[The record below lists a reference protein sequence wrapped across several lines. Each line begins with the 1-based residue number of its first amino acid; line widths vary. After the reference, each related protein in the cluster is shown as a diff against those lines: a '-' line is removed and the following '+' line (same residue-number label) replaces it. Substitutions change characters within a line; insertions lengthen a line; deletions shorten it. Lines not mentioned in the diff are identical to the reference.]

1 MKRFF
6 AILMTFCL
14 MASVL
19 SVTALPAYA
28 VPDLF
33 REVVISVRALKKDAT
48 LEVIDEFSDF
58 DEGWNVAMDIAESE
72 REMEDNNY
80 DRIVVDLWADWNA
93 DDYGWFTDDILQGKG
108 FVCRAIYFP
117 EDARVT
123 LNMNGHTINRG
134 LTQAQDNGEVMF
146 IAECA
151 DVIINDGTI
160 TGGFSENGAGG
171 IHIDED
177 ATVVLNNV
185 NVTGNAVT
193 ADDGAGIAVYEDATL
208 IMNRGSISNNIS
220 HHYISDFFNI
230 TVHPYGAL
238 YVNDATVVLNEVTFD
253 GNLTTDRKAQ
263 GVAIYATDSTVTMT
277 DCTLSGNAVDSNES
291 ENAESVIA
299 AYDSKLILT
308 NTNFTGNVSKENNGN
323 TRLFYLEDS
332 RLTMQGGKITGNG
345 PAEVFGFLD
354 SQADIKRVTITE
366 NASGVLSVNN
376 DSQKVTMTECTLG
389 NNTPKTKI
397 PEILVATKGTLVMAD
412 CKTGDS
418 TFNNKTL
425 VEFSNGAYGRAMA
438 ASLFGEGSLAVIVTI
453 FVLVVVV
460 AFVGIRVAS
469 KKKTGSAAK
478 NHTETDGEQ

>member
-1 MKRFF
+1 MKKII
-6 AILMTFCL
+6 AMITVVCIL
-14 MASVL
+14 ASAL
-19 SVTALPAYA
+19 CVTAFAA
-28 VPDLF
+28 PDLF
-33 REVVISVRALKKDAT
+33 REVVISVRALKNDDT
-48 LEVIDEFSDF
+48 LEVIGEFSDF
-58 DEGWNVAMDIAESE
+58 DEGWNVAMDIAESPND
-72 REMEDNNY
+72 MEDNSY

-93 DDYGWFTDDILQGKG
+93 DYGWFTDDILQGDG

-160 TGGFSENGAGG
+160 TGGFSENGVGG

-177 ATVVLNNV
+177 ASVVLNNV
-185 NVTGNAVT
+185 NVTENAVT

-220 HHYISDFFNI
+220 HHYISDSFNI
-230 TVHPYGAL
+230 TIHPYGAL
-238 YVNDATVVLNEVTFD
+238 YVNDATVVLNEVTLD

-263 GVAIYATDSTVTMT
+263 GVAIYATDSNVTMT

-308 NTNFTGNVSKENNGN
+308 NTNFTGNVSKANNGN

-345 PAEVFGFLD
+345 PAELFGVLD
-354 SQADIKRVTITE
+354 SEAEFKRVTITD

-389 NNTPKTKI
+389 NNTPSTRN

-412 CKTGDS
+412 CKLGDS
-418 TFNNKTL
+418 TFNDKTL
-425 VEFSNGAYGRAMA
+425 VEFVNGVRGRAMS
-438 ASLFGEGSLAVIVTI
+438 ASLFGEGSLAMI
-453 FVLVVVV
+453 V
-460 AFVGIRVAS
+460 AFVALIVSVASIGMVSAS
-469 KKKTGSAAK
+469 KKKKAALA
-478 NHTETDGEQ
+478 TAEEDE